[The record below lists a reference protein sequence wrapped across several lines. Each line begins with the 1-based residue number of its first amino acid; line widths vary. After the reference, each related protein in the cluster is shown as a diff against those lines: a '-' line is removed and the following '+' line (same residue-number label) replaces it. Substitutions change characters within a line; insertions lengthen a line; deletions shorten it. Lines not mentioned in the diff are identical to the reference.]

1 MFSGGQNPP
10 TPLNVIL
17 RSPIKRGA
25 HPVQVCGSW
34 HGQRLNMFA
43 VQSSK
48 HGSMDH
54 ALFYL
59 LVFFLFIMKNNNMTL

>member
-54 ALFYL
+54 ALL
-59 LVFFLFIMKNNNMTL
+59 STCFLFIYYEK